1 MPRTINRTPRH
12 LDDPLK
18 LGPLTL
24 AQWAIAVA
32 AVALVWAALA
42 WLDFLPLMV
51 RVTAGA
57 TVVGLALG
65 FSGAGT
71 GGGGRALADL
81 PRRAWHSL
89 ATPAEHLPGPP
100 RRGPLTFHLYDDVPR
115 EEDPSDA

>member
-1 MPRTINRTPRH
+1 VPRTINRTPRH

-24 AQWAIAVA
+24 AQWGIVVA
-32 AVALVWAALA
+32 AVVLVWLALA
-42 WLDFLPLMV
+42 GLDFLPLMV

-89 ATPAEHLPGPP
+89 ATPTEHLPGPP